1 MTDVF
6 HLRLPPADTLEL
18 IRRSVDPPVRG
29 FTASGFAGSKAFI
42 GEVQDNSFWIV
53 RRPRF
58 RNGFRRVLRGKV
70 VHTVNGS
77 DVICQFRMSAA
88 TLTAVGAWYCL
99 GFLIVIANYRSY
111 NLGAVLSQL
120 PIGILLVLGPV
131 GLMAIGRLL
140 SIPDENDVRA
150 LLRDLFSTVSR
161 E

>member
-99 GFLIVIANYRSY
+99 VTISDWHKACGR
-111 NLGAVLSQL
+111 G
-120 PIGILLVLGPV
+120 LLEVQHGSAEEETGV
-131 GLMAIGRLL
+131 VAT
-140 SIPDENDVRA
+140 
-150 LLRDLFSTVSR
+150 DLAGTG
-161 E
+161 